1 MIAHLTVTLH
11 NLFSISFKNFALCLT
26 ALLICFASLR
36 CLTFQSFRFVQ
47 NSLPNFPSFWD
58 CKGNN
63 LFSFPQAFFYFLNL
77 LFFIAFRFFVA
88 SFAGCKGRNL
98 FSFSQEV
105 FLFFSCYFQCTISAA
120 ELPRLRVAKVQIL
133 FVFVK

>member
-11 NLFSISFKNFALCLT
+11 NLFSISFKNFALRLT

-36 CLTFQSFRFVQ
+36 CLTFQSFCFVQ

-63 LFSFPQAFFYFLNL
+63 LFSFPQAFFLIFKLAFLYRFPL
-77 LFFIAFRFFVA
+77 FRCLICGLQRYKPFFI
-88 SFAGCKGRNL
+88 FAR
-98 FSFSQEV
+98 SI
-105 FLFFSCYFQCTISAA
+105 FLIFLACFNVQFP
-120 ELPRLRVAKVQIL
+120 LPNYLVCGLQR
-133 FVFVK
+133 